1 VRGGAEVAQQGGT
14 DHNVAIGG
22 RPTLPPDRP
31 RTEDVRDLGFRRR
44 DPVVWYSPRVLA
56 DSGLRYV
63 LSAVFGAYLDKRE
76 LQAALPSDVITH
88 HADRDELWFDFVADT
103 GDGFDATHSIAW
115 LLGKRQLEVEGHDA
129 PLPRGDLLVLGGDE
143 VYPTAS
149 AEAYEDRFVGP
160 FTSALP
166 WSRGTWPDLYA
177 IPGNHDWFD
186 GLTSFMRIFCQQK
199 IVGGWETWQHR
210 SYFAVQLPHRWWL
223 WGLDIQFDSYIDEP
237 QLRYFDA
244 VPLEPGDRVILC
256 SAQPTWVDVPGDPE
270 EYRNLA
276 YVERK
281 LIVPKGARHMV
292 SLTGDLHHYARYSA
306 EDGTH
311 KITAG
316 GGGAFM
322 HPTHDL
328 PEELDIDLDPARSSE
343 TTRYRLQRCFPD
355 KRTSKLLALR
365 SPLLPFKNVSFVWLA
380 GVFHALLLV
389 TTLFSLS
396 AVDDQQGSVGEV
408 LHGLDLGALLL
419 AVLRNPTGILI
430 GLLVVAV
437 MYAFADPPPVGPR
450 ARKAVRFAMAAVHA
464 ALHLLAIVVGL
475 WLSVRAVGSFADGNW
490 LVVWLFVVV
499 VVLGGFLS
507 GVVFGIYLIA
517 ANLLPFLRTHGNETF
532 SSLRYRR
539 YKNLLRLHID
549 REGVL
554 SIHAIGLRRVCTD
567 WELDPD
573 ATDPEASWF
582 RPTGDPPEPRLI
594 DEVVRVDGRPWSGAD
609 ALADASRRA
618 PAADMAPL
626 DGDSGQP

>member
-1 VRGGAEVAQQGGT
+1 VTDERDA

-31 RTEDVRDLGFRRR
+31 RSADPRELGFSQQG
-44 DPVVWYSPRVLA
+44 PVSWYSPRVLA

-76 LQAALPSDVITH
+76 LQAALPSDIITH
-88 HADRDELWFDFVADT
+88 HADRDELWLDFAADT
-103 GDGFDATHSIAW
+103 GDGFDATSSIAT
-115 LLGKRQLEVEGHDA
+115 LLGRRRLEVEGLDH

-149 AEAYEDRFVGP
+149 AEVYEDRFVGP

-166 WSRGTWPDLYA
+166 WSEGPWPDLYA

-186 GLTSFMRIFCQQK
+186 GLTSFMRVFCQQK

-244 VPLEPGDRVILC
+244 VPLLPGDRVIVA
-256 SAQPTWVDVPGDPE
+256 SAQPTWVDVPGDPG

-281 LIVPKGARHMV
+281 LILPKGARHMV
-292 SLTGDLHHYARYSA
+292 SLTGDLHHYSRYSA

-328 PEELDIDLDPARSSE
+328 PEEVDIDLDPFRDSE
-343 TTRYRLQRCFPD
+343 TTRFRLERCYPD

-365 SPLLPFKNVSFVWLA
+365 APLLPFKNLSFIWLA

-389 TTLFSLS
+389 TTLFSLR
-396 AVDDQQGSVGEV
+396 AVDDEQGRVGEF
-408 LHGLDLGALLL
+408 LRDMQFGELLF

-430 GLLVVAV
+430 GLIVLAV
-437 MYAFADPPPVGPR
+437 MYAFADPPPL
-450 ARKAVRFAMAAVHA
+450 AVRSRKPVRLAMGGVHSGMHLFAIILSIWLSARAVGW
-464 ALHLLAIVVGL
+464 LPDGTWLVVGL
-475 WLSVRAVGSFADGNW
+475 FA
-490 LVVWLFVVV
+490 LV
-499 VVLGGFLS
+499 VVLGGLLS
-507 GVVFGIYLIA
+507 GVVLGVYLLV
-517 ANLLPFLRTHGNETF
+517 ANLLPFLRTHGNEAF
-532 SSLRYRR
+532 SGLSYTR

-554 SIHAIGLRRVCTD
+554 SIHAIGLDTVCKS

-573 ATDPEASWF
+573 AADPEAPWF
-582 RPTGDPPEPRLI
+582 CPVGAPLRPRLI
-594 DEVVRVDGRPWSGAD
+594 DEVVRVDGRPWTRAD
-609 ALADASRRA
+609 ARADAGRRV
-618 PAADMAPL
+618 PAVELTQL
-626 DGDSGQP
+626 DEAGGDP

>member
-1 VRGGAEVAQQGGT
+1 VTDEHDS

-31 RTEDVRDLGFRRR
+31 RSTDPRELGFSRRG
-44 DPVVWYSPRVLA
+44 PVSWYSPRVLA

-76 LQAALPSDVITH
+76 LQAALPSDLITH
-88 HADRDELWFDFVADT
+88 HADRDELWFDFTADT
-103 GDGFDATHSIAW
+103 GDGFNATHSIAS
-115 LLGKRQLEVEGHDA
+115 LLGKRHLDVEGLDR

-149 AEAYEDRFVGP
+149 AEVYEDRFVGP

-166 WSRGTWPDLYA
+166 WSDGPWPDLYA

-186 GLTSFMRIFCQQK
+186 GLTSFMRVFCQQK

-244 VPLEPGDRVILC
+244 VPLQPGDRVIVA
-256 SAQPTWVDVPGDPE
+256 SAQPTWVDVPGDPG

-281 LIVPKGARHMV
+281 LILPKGARHMV
-292 SLTGDLHHYARYSA
+292 SLTGDLHHYSRYSA

-328 PEELDIDLDPARSSE
+328 PEEVDIDLDPFRDSE
-343 TTRYRLQRCFPD
+343 TTRFRLQRCFPD

-365 SPLLPFKNVSFVWLA
+365 APLLPFKNPSFIWLA
-380 GVFHALLLV
+380 GMFHALLLV
-389 TTLFSLS
+389 TTLFSLR
-396 AVDDQQGSVGEV
+396 AVDDEQGSVGAFLRDMEY
-408 LHGLDLGALLL
+408 GELLF
-419 AVLRNPTGILI
+419 AVLRNPTGVLI
-430 GLLVVAV
+430 GLIVLAV
-437 MYAFADPPPVGPR
+437 MYAFADPPPVAAR
-450 ARKAVRFAMAAVHA
+450 ARKPVRFAMAGAHA
-464 ALHLLAIVVGL
+464 GMHLLVIILSIWLSARAVGWIADGVWLVVGL
-475 WLSVRAVGSFADGNW
+475 FA
-490 LVVWLFVVV
+490 LVVL
-499 VVLGGFLS
+499 LGGLLS
-507 GVVFGIYLIA
+507 GVVLGVYLLGV
-517 ANLLPFLRTHGNETF
+517 NLLPFLRTHGNEAF
-532 SSLRYRR
+532 SGLSYTR

-549 REGVL
+549 RDGVL
-554 SIHAIGLRRVCTD
+554 WIHAIGLDKVCKS
-567 WELDPD
+567 WELDAD
-573 ATDPEASWF
+573 AAEPEAPWF
-582 RPTGDPPEPRLI
+582 RPAGDPLRPRLI
-594 DEVVRVDGRPWSGAD
+594 DEVVRVDGRPWTSAD
-609 ALADASRRA
+609 ARADAGRRV
-618 PAADMAPL
+618 PAVELTQL
-626 DGDSGQP
+626 DDAGGDP

>member
-1 VRGGAEVAQQGGT
+1 VTDEQDS

-31 RTEDVRDLGFRRR
+31 RSTDPRELGFRRQG
-44 DPVVWYSPRVLA
+44 PVSWYSPRVLA

-76 LQAALPSDVITH
+76 LQAALPSDIITH
-88 HADRDELWFDFVADT
+88 HADRDELWVDFTADT
-103 GDGFDATHSIAW
+103 GDGFNATNSIAT
-115 LLGKRQLEVEGHDA
+115 LLGKRRLDVEGLDR

-149 AEAYEDRFVGP
+149 AEVYEDRFVGP

-166 WSRGTWPDLYA
+166 WSEGLWPDLYA

-186 GLTSFMRIFCQQK
+186 GLTSFMRVFCQQK

-244 VPLEPGDRVILC
+244 VPLRPGDRVIVA
-256 SAQPTWVDVPGDPE
+256 SAQPTWVDVPGDPG

-276 YVERK
+276 YMERK
-281 LIVPKGARHMV
+281 LILPKGARHMV
-292 SLTGDLHHYARYSA
+292 SLTGDLHHYSRYSA

-311 KITAG
+311 KVTAG

-328 PEELDIDLDPARSSE
+328 PEEVDIDLDPFRDSE
-343 TTRYRLQRCFPD
+343 TTRFRLERCYPD
-355 KRTSKLLALR
+355 KRISKLLALR
-365 SPLLPFKNVSFVWLA
+365 APLLPFKNPSFIWLA

-389 TTLFSLS
+389 TTLFSLR
-396 AVDDQQGSVGEV
+396 AVDDEQGSVGEF
-408 LHGLDLGALLL
+408 LREMQFGELLF

-430 GLLVVAV
+430 GLIVLAV
-437 MYAFADPPPVGPR
+437 MYAFAEPPPLALR
-450 ARKAVRFAMAAVHA
+450 SRKLVRLAMAGVHA
-464 ALHLLAIVVGL
+464 GMHLLAIILSIWLSARAVGWIPDGISLVVGL
-475 WLSVRAVGSFADGNW
+475 FA
-490 LVVWLFVVV
+490 LVVVF
-499 VVLGGFLS
+499 GGLLS
-507 GVVFGIYLIA
+507 GVVLGVYLLV
-517 ANLLPFLRTHGNETF
+517 ANLLPFLRTHGNEAF
-532 SSLRYRR
+532 SGLSYTR
-539 YKNLLRLHID
+539 YKNFLRLHID

-554 SIHAIGLRRVCTD
+554 WIHAIGLDKVSKS

-573 ATDPEASWF
+573 AADPEAAWF
-582 RPTGDPPEPRLI
+582 RPAGDPLRPRLI
-594 DEVVRVDGRPWSGAD
+594 DEVVRVDGRPWTNAD
-609 ALADASRRA
+609 ARADAARRV
-618 PAADMAPL
+618 PAAELTQL
-626 DGDSGQP
+626 DDGGGDP